1 MREGKKIGCIIVLYQ
16 PNWELTKK
24 TLESIC
30 PQVDE
35 VFISDNSTDI
45 QNIDLSYY
53 KNVTYHFIIL
63 V

>member
-24 TLESIC
+24 TLESIS

-53 KNVTYHFIIL
+53 KN
-63 V
+63 